1 MVNDTTLQALLAFR
15 AARAWEPFHTPRNL
29 AVGIAVEAGELLEQ
43 FQWREVGD
51 EGLHPGQA
59 AAVTAEMADVAILL
73 TYLAHDLGIDLNQAV
88 QEKLAVNAARYPVE
102 KAKGRATKYD
112 AL

>member
-1 MVNDTTLQALLAFR
+1 LVSDTTLQALLAFR

-29 AVGIAVEAGELLEQ
+29 AAGIAVEAGELLEQ
-43 FQWREVGD
+43 FQWRQPGD
-51 EGLHPGQA
+51 EGMHPGQT

-73 TYLAHDLGIDLNQAV
+73 TYLAHDLGINLDHAV
-88 QEKLAVNAARYPVE
+88 RDKLTVNAQRYPVE